1 MGVDSLGRE
10 VYIKAV
16 QRKSHEWQILEFLSS
31 PKLRLDPANHT
42 LPVISILRHHD
53 GKTVFIV
60 QPRWGMDWYSSSIE
74 TTKQLFEL
82 THQLLEGLAFMHRN
96 LVGHGVIRLSL
107 YFDPTRC

>member
-16 QRKSHEWQILEFLSS
+16 QRKSHEWQILEYLAS

-53 GKTVFIV
+53 GETVFIV

-74 TTKQLFEL
+74 TMKQLFAL
-82 THQLLEGLAFMHRN
+82 THQLLESLTFMHRN
-96 LVGHGVIRLSL
+96 LVGHGVIRLIL
-107 YFDPTRC
+107 HFDTTRC